1 MMNTATI
8 TAGQAARAMGLDE
21 KGMMALLSESGV
33 QTEGGLL
40 TGADTEALLSFLEGR
55 QEDSR
60 RKAQENL
67 ERLAARYTF
76 LIDTCS
82 LLNEQFPTL
91 MEHLTP
97 LLRVNGKRLFVPS
110 SVLAELRSLLTK
122 KLELRERIT
131 AAVKILAERK
141 AEGTAVICGDAEAS
155 FADKQLL
162 EVATRFMTS
171 TELLV
176 ITQDDGLSNDLL
188 GLNRL
193 QSVQGKRLTVGR
205 INRYGYLSR
214 YLTQEQRFAGSSS
227 RSGWESRSVAALI
240 PEDQTQIPVSHVPAS
255 GEAVFGSTA
264 LCLGEKLATGGEG
277 SIYDLSDGTVAKI
290 YHRG

>member
-67 ERLAARYTF
+67 ERLAALFVGKTGLFDYTF

-122 KLELRERIT
+122 KPELRERIT

-141 AEGTAVICGDAEAS
+141 AEGTAVICGEAEAS
-155 FADKQLL
+155 FADRQLL

-171 TELLV
+171 TAPAA
-176 ITQDDGLSNDLL
+176 
-188 GLNRL
+188 
-193 QSVQGKRLTVGR
+193 
-205 INRYGYLSR
+205 
-214 YLTQEQRFAGSSS
+214 AGS
-227 RSGWESRSVAALI
+227 RAPWR
-240 PEDQTQIPVSHVPAS
+240 
-255 GEAVFGSTA
+255 
-264 LCLGEKLATGGEG
+264 
-277 SIYDLSDGTVAKI
+277 
-290 YHRG
+290 R

>member
-8 TAGQAARAMGLDE
+8 TAGQACASHGTRR
-21 KGMMALLSESGV
+21 KGHDGAAQRGGV

-82 LLNEQFPTL
+82 CLNEQFPTL

-122 KLELRERIT
+122 
-131 AAVKILAERK
+131 
-141 AEGTAVICGDAEAS
+141 
-155 FADKQLL
+155 
-162 EVATRFMTS
+162 
-171 TELLV
+171 
-176 ITQDDGLSNDLL
+176 
-188 GLNRL
+188 
-193 QSVQGKRLTVGR
+193 
-205 INRYGYLSR
+205 
-214 YLTQEQRFAGSSS
+214 S
-227 RSGWESRSVAALI
+227 RS
-240 PEDQTQIPVSHVPAS
+240 
-255 GEAVFGSTA
+255 
-264 LCLGEKLATGGEG
+264 
-277 SIYDLSDGTVAKI
+277 
-290 YHRG
+290 

>member
-122 KLELRERIT
+122 KPEEYTVGMILRLTEGSMAPVDCVDEELGSCSRMDNC
-131 AAVKILAERK
+131 A
-141 AEGTAVICGDAEAS
+141 TAVVWKKLNDAISDVIDNITLADLVDWQIAKDGD
-155 FADKQLL
+155 
-162 EVATRFMTS
+162 
-171 TELLV
+171 
-176 ITQDDGLSNDLL
+176 
-188 GLNRL
+188 
-193 QSVQGKRLTVGR
+193 
-205 INRYGYLSR
+205 Y
-214 YLTQEQRFAGSSS
+214 
-227 RSGWESRSVAALI
+227 
-240 PEDQTQIPVSHVPAS
+240 
-255 GEAVFGSTA
+255 
-264 LCLGEKLATGGEG
+264 
-277 SIYDLSDGTVAKI
+277 SI
-290 YHRG
+290 

>member
-110 SVLAELRSLLTK
+110 SVLAEGAAARRGGKLRGLPHGARPRHGASARAVHAACAGGALPQ
-122 KLELRERIT
+122 LE
-131 AAVKILAERK
+131 
-141 AEGTAVICGDAEAS
+141 EG
-155 FADKQLL
+155 
-162 EVATRFMTS
+162 
-171 TELLV
+171 
-176 ITQDDGLSNDLL
+176 
-188 GLNRL
+188 
-193 QSVQGKRLTVGR
+193 
-205 INRYGYLSR
+205 
-214 YLTQEQRFAGSSS
+214 
-227 RSGWESRSVAALI
+227 
-240 PEDQTQIPVSHVPAS
+240 
-255 GEAVFGSTA
+255 
-264 LCLGEKLATGGEG
+264 
-277 SIYDLSDGTVAKI
+277 
-290 YHRG
+290 